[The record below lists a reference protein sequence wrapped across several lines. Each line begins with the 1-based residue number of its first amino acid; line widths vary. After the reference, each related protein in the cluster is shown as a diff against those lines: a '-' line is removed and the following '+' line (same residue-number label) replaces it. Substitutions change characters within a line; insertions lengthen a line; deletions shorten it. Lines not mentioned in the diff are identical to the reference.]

1 MPETPIGPSE
11 SYESAARRIL
21 AANSSVNE
29 PKTDGQNT
37 DSGAQRIDLEGD
49 SAAHRVALPTRL
61 VPPSGEA
68 GKRCT
73 KMQHWQSLHGYMAV
87 KISRREP
94 FWAASPGRE
103 GRGIFQWI
111 ASTFEGLPFPA
122 CGGGYCVRL
131 MAALNSGIVKCFGL
145 ATLKN
150 SSR

>member
-1 MPETPIGPSE
+1 M
-11 SYESAARRIL
+11 SAPWPRIL

-94 FWAASPGRE
+94 FWAASLGRE
-103 GRGIFQWI
+103 GRALFQFSRRMYTP
-111 ASTFEGLPFPA
+111 APAPFP
-122 CGGGYCVRL
+122 VE
-131 MAALNSGIVKCFGL
+131 MIW
-145 ATLKN
+145 
-150 SSR
+150 